1 MTLTIPD
8 PLETFDLEMDDGARI
23 VTRRHGDP
31 DAPVRLFVSHGNGFA
46 SDGYLP
52 FWGLLCDDF
61 DVIVFDMRNHGQNP
75 PSDPANHHYP
85 QMARDME
92 RVLTGVS
99 GRLGAKPSVG
109 AFHSMSAR
117 AAMKQAVENGWIW
130 DALVLFDP
138 PNVPLAGHPLYDE
151 ACAFEHKLVDWASNR
166 RARFSD
172 PAELEAEYAA
182 ARPHRKWVDGAH
194 GLMARAQLR
203 QEDAAGDWALVCPTA
218 LEASIYEA
226 ALTLD
231 LWPTAAEIGGP
242 VMLVAADPDIAGV
255 PPTGKANKALAEE
268 GGYAYEAIPGTGHM
282 LQIEKPDA
290 CVRAM
295 VGFLRGRGLVDP

>member
-1 MTLTIPD
+1 MKIPE
-8 PLETFDLEMDDGARI
+8 PLEAFDLEMDDGAPIR
-23 VTRRHGDP
+23 VRRHGRP
-31 DAPVRLFVSHGNGFA
+31 DARVRVFVSHGNGFA
-46 SDGYLP
+46 TDGYLA
-52 FWGLLCDDF
+52 FWDRLRDDF

-92 RVLTGVS
+92 RILSGVTA
-99 GRLGAKPSVG
+99 RLGAKPTVG

-117 AAMKQAVENGWIW
+117 AAMKQAVEDGWIW

-138 PNVPLAGHPLYDE
+138 PNVPLPGHPLYDD

-166 RARFSD
+166 EARYAD
-172 PAELEAEYAA
+172 PAALEAEYAA
-182 ARPHRKWVDGAH
+182 ARPHRKWVAGAH

-203 QEDAAGDWALVCPTA
+203 RDDARGDWVLVCPPA
-218 LEASIYEA
+218 LEASIYQA
-226 ALTLD
+226 ALTLE

-242 VMLVAADPDIAGV
+242 VKLVGADPDIEGV
-255 PPTGKANKALAEE
+255 PPTGKANRAIAAE

-282 LQIEKPDA
+282 LQIERPEE
-290 CVRAM
+290 CVRSL
-295 VGFLRGRGLVDP
+295 VEFLRDCGLAGS